1 MYSRKYEPIK
11 IKHNSIDI
19 YVCSYMLFNY
29 IYICHC
35 YATVKMSFV
44 WKFTLGHCPS
54 VYTRQDTNIKDKFL

>member
-44 WKFTLGHCPS
+44 WKKPISQFTQIQI
-54 VYTRQDTNIKDKFL
+54 V